1 MKSIVYP
8 DAGQDIEEVL
18 TGRRRKSLERL
29 GDLKIFY
36 DTPPDHQDFLERVR
50 GAHALLVGWALPVE
64 VMTQTPTLEVLSF
77 TGIGAG
83 NFIDLPAAAAQGITV
98 CNCPGYADNT
108 VAEHTF
114 ALLLATARHLPRL
127 DAGLRDGHWN
137 QSLLGT
143 ELRGKRLGLIG
154 FGGIAQR
161 VRQLAGTFGMSI
173 CAWTRNPDA
182 KRARVHDVTFV
193 PLDELVASSDIV
205 SLHVTL
211 TDDTQGLIDRARL
224 EQMKPGVI
232 LINTARG
239 ELVDESALIEA
250 LASGHLKAAG
260 LDVYCT
266 EPLPAAHPLLTLEN
280 VVLSPH
286 VAYHTPEANDSLYEI
301 AVENIVRYY
310 AGDPINVVASPDS
323 KQ

>member
-1 MKSIVYP
+1 
-8 DAGQDIEEVL
+8 
-18 TGRRRKSLERL
+18 
-29 GDLKIFY
+29 
-36 DTPPDHQDFLERVR
+36 
-50 GAHALLVGWALPVE
+50 
-64 VMTQTPTLEVLSF
+64 
-77 TGIGAG
+77 
-83 NFIDLPAAAAQGITV
+83 
-98 CNCPGYADNT
+98 
-108 VAEHTF
+108 
-114 ALLLATARHLPRL
+114 
-127 DAGLRDGHWN
+127 
-137 QSLLGT
+137 
-143 ELRGKRLGLIG
+143 
-154 FGGIAQR
+154 
-161 VRQLAGTFGMSI
+161 MSI